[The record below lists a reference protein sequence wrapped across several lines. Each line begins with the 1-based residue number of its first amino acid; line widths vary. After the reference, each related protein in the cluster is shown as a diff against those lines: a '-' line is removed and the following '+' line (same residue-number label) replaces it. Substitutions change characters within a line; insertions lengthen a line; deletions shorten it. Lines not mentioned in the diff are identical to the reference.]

1 MPDSDQPKE
10 VPVEYCLDN
19 IEREIQESIQRFP
32 TNARN
37 YEGLDSLGRFMMFSN
52 NFTGTIRTA
61 TTMLN
66 DDGTTKVYDANP
78 DNQKW
83 KEDLVRKLHLQ
94 EIHEIIRTL
103 GYSLDVLRNTR
114 QGEKKSDELWEMIR
128 NIWIEMRKRG
138 FSSTELK
145 G

>member
-1 MPDSDQPKE
+1 
-10 VPVEYCLDN
+10 
-19 IEREIQESIQRFP
+19 
-32 TNARN
+32 
-37 YEGLDSLGRFMMFSN
+37 MMFSN

>member
-1 MPDSDQPKE
+1 
-10 VPVEYCLDN
+10 
-19 IEREIQESIQRFP
+19 
-32 TNARN
+32 
-37 YEGLDSLGRFMMFSN
+37 
-52 NFTGTIRTA
+52 
-61 TTMLN
+61 MLN